1 MATEIIKK
9 LLGVTRNKKKQHN
22 KYFILAKSK
31 LNSIETLISQAL
43 IDLEIISHE
52 EFKTIV
58 NEKEKYEKMKES
70 IKMIKVVTN
79 QIKILKTI
87 KVLVEMMKMH
97 YIYIYIYIYTYIYLN
112 IYKMFKTSLKTWEE
126 RGTHIRIV

>member
-1 MATEIIKK
+1 
-9 LLGVTRNKKKQHN
+9 
-22 KYFILAKSK
+22 
-31 LNSIETLISQAL
+31 
-43 IDLEIISHE
+43 
-52 EFKTIV
+52 
-58 NEKEKYEKMKES
+58 MKES

-97 YIYIYIYIYTYIYLN
+97 YIYIHIYIYIYTYIYLN

>member
-1 MATEIIKK
+1 M
-9 LLGVTRNKKKQHN
+9 
-22 KYFILAKSK
+22 LAKSK

-70 IKMIKVVTN
+70 IKMINVVTN
-79 QIKILKTI
+79 Q
-87 KVLVEMMKMH
+87 EQMMKTY
-97 YIYIYIYIYTYIYLN
+97 YIYIYIYIYI
-112 IYKMFKTSLKTWEE
+112 
-126 RGTHIRIV
+126 